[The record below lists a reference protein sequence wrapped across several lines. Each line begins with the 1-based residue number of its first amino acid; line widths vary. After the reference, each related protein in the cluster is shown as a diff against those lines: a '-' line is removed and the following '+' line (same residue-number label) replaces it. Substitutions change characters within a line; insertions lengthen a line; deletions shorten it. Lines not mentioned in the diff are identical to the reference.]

1 MEIRCIMKLPG
12 SSIRWHVD
20 IFGMLVGP
28 CAVCQVLD
36 MLGARATQAMRVIVS
51 SKLFCYVILC
61 RSNYPVQ
68 FFSRSV
74 LRGTLRM

>member
-36 MLGARATQAMRVIVS
+36 MLGARATQAFRVIVS
-51 SKLFCYVILC
+51 SNLFGPPAQIVTDILHPCVYSDSDYYVT
-61 RSNYPVQ
+61 V
-68 FFSRSV
+68 F
-74 LRGTLRM
+74 